1 MQLELISNR
10 RLKKKKT
17 EHYLMVEKP
26 QILGLL
32 YYEKKELITD
42 GLKLEK

>member
-1 MQLELISNR
+1 MLSKEIKNLQNE
-10 RLKKKKT
+10 RL
-17 EHYLMVEKP
+17 LMVEKP
-26 QILGLL
+26 QILEPL